1 MRTGGL
7 LTHYSKQKHSS
18 DIDSKSFSTSHSFAF
33 DLFPPADKS
42 ANEGKLEALEKQ
54 EAAMLPST
62 SSSVKQTDAADVR
75 VRKDVKALLALFSA
89 SHKWISMLII

>member
-1 MRTGGL
+1 MF
-7 LTHYSKQKHSS
+7 
-18 DIDSKSFSTSHSFAF
+18 IDSFLFSTVNNNAF

-42 ANEGKLEALEKQ
+42 ANEAKLEALEKQ

-62 SSSVKQTDAADVR
+62 SSLVKQTDAADVR

-89 SHKWISMLII
+89 SHKWILMLII